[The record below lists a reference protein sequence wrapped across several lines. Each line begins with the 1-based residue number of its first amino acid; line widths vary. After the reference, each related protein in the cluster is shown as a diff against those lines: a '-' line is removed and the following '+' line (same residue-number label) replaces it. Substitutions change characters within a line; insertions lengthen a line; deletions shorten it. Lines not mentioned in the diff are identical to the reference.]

1 MKNTKTSYSG
11 FNSSEFYTNNSRT
24 QGSRITILGLLQSFV
39 IQLFRAI
46 PFSAQVFLRKGI
58 GSMTFSWVSILF
70 AALWVRYILDGT
82 YQLDELTPPDTY
94 WYEWFN
100 KGNGFQYYFA
110 AAFWY
115 VGIFFQQFLGIIT
128 DFIPADLWNP
138 SRIELSE
145 ILPFFISLGILIF
158 GAIHKWRIKRLHD
171 QRIVFDPM
179 SKGKSLLFEGLINQI
194 NPKNRE
200 RVMAFLE
207 IGALLALALFM
218 YILSAQNAGWIDYA
232 GLFFAGAVGIGI
244 EEWRA
249 ELQQRRE
256 IEIRF
261 ANEFK
266 AIKLQTTYQ
275 EYQKDVQVLP
285 ATVSFIGYSLQG
297 IDVTSDGVTNTVSAF
312 YQKSGSPF
320 MPFMKF
326 RLSPKYLTAGILLIV
341 IIIAIF
347 SFVESRMIE
356 EVGIVRTEN
365 LTFRKK
371 PKLNAASIGTIKQG
385 TVVKVIKSDISD
397 NFNRQ
402 WCKIL
407 YNGKKGYAVTRGVNG
422 TSYLWTDYISLY
434 SLIFFELPFEDI
446 IQTDNGSNL
455 NLRSSPA
462 LDASILTKIPDGVAI
477 MVLEQASDPQFL
489 EVEGQLIFGSWV
501 LASYEGYE
509 GYCFSWYLNS
519 CRIPKTRNPFD

>member
-82 YQLDELTPPDTY
+82 YQLDELAPPDTY

-115 VGIFFQQFLGIIT
+115 VGIFFQQFWGIIT

-145 ILPFFISLGILIF
+145 ILPFFISLGVLIF
-158 GAIHKWRIKRLHD
+158 GAIHKWRIKQLHD

-275 EYQKDVQVLP
+275 EYQKDVQLLP
-285 ATVSFIGYSLQG
+285 ATVSFIGYPLSASEQVPN
-297 IDVTSDGVTNTVSAF
+297 IAPTVYYQSENDGPNRFT
-312 YQKSGSPF
+312 
-320 MPFMKF
+320 
-326 RLSPKYLTAGILLIV
+326 RLSPKYLFAGAFLIV
-341 IIIAIF
+341 IVLAA
-347 SFVESRMIE
+347 SRFMSNEKIE
-356 EVGIVRTEN
+356 MVGIVQTEN
-365 LTFRKK
+365 LTVRAK
-371 PKLNAASIGTIKQG
+371 PRLTATSIGTISQG
-385 TVVKVIKSDISD
+385 AVVQAYETFFD
-397 NFNRQ
+397 NTGRQ
-402 WCKIL
+402 WCKL
-407 YNGKKGYAVTRGVNG
+407 LHKGKKAYAVAQGTSG
-422 TSYLWTDYISLY
+422 TSYIWTDDISSY
-434 SLIFFELPFEDI
+434 SLTFLEVPFEDI
-446 IQTDNGSNL
+446 IQTNSGSNL

-462 LDASILTKIPDGVAI
+462 LDAPVLTKIPDGTKI
-477 MVLEQASDPQFL
+477 TVLEEVSEPQFL
-489 EVEGQLIFGSWV
+489 EMDGQLIFGSWV
-501 LASYEGYE
+501 LASYLGYE
-509 GYCFSWYLNS
+509 GYCFSWYLEG
-519 CRIPKTRNPFD
+519 CRIP